1 MTSRIFYTD
10 NLRTQAT
17 HLQSGAVIITDAP
30 VDNQG
35 KGEAFS
41 PTDLVATALG
51 SCMLTIMGIAANKH
65 ELNIAQTQ
73 VYITKIM
80 QAQPRRI
87 AAIEVSIIYPDEI
100 AINLTDK
107 ARTILQNAAKTC
119 PVALSLHPD
128 IEISLNFVYGTSK
141 V

>member
-100 AINLTDK
+100 AINLTDQS
-107 ARTILQNAAKTC
+107 AYHITER
-119 PVALSLHPD
+119 S
-128 IEISLNFVYGTSK
+128 
-141 V
+141 

>member
-128 IEISLNFVYGTSK
+128 IEIRLNFVYGTSK